1 MLTLIQQAVEMP
13 ALLLARA
20 PAIVHV
26 ACDAFTNFPPT
37 SLLGVILWTGY
48 FGDIVA
54 SHLKIF

>member
-1 MLTLIQQAVEMP
+1 MLTLIQHAVEMP
-13 ALLLARA
+13 TLLLARA
-20 PAIVHV
+20 PAIIHM
-26 ACDAFTNFPPT
+26 ACDAVTTCPPT